1 MHATREKNADPDA
14 VPARLENLAGE
25 ALPRIQNREYKREL
39 QDIGITQI
47 MKIGIAFYKKHV
59 ALVSETDR

>member
-1 MHATREKNADPDA
+1 MEKNVDPDA

-25 ALPRIQNREYKREL
+25 ALIQTQNREYKREL

-47 MKIGIAFYKKHV
+47 MEFGIAF
-59 ALVSETDR
+59 